1 MYPALLFSGLTIS
14 IAFVAMAFQW
24 RTKKI
29 LPDCQLPQP
38 ETAHL
43 TYESPLVI
51 EKTGAAPKLVKK
63 VPPIDIHQLSISDN
77 PLQLDTFSLTTA
89 ELPSETGLDSF
100 TSPTPEPV
108 PDTFLIVEKMPQ
120 PVGGFSK
127 FYSFISKTIKYP
139 TQAKR
144 NHTEGKVFVEFVV
157 DRVGNVSDVKVIKGI
172 GSGRYT
178 EAARVLALTRWEPGK
193 QRGVPVVVKMVIPE
207 VFRLD

>member
-63 VPPIDIHQLSISDN
+63 VPPIDINQLSISDN
-77 PLQLDTFSLTTA
+77 LLQLDTFSLTTA

-100 TSPTPEPV
+100 TSPTPV
-108 PDTFLIVEKMPQ
+108 PDTFLIVEKNAPA
-120 PVGGFSK
+120 S
-127 FYSFISKTIKYP
+127 
-139 TQAKR
+139 R
-144 NHTEGKVFVEFVV
+144 
-157 DRVGNVSDVKVIKGI
+157 RVQQILFFHFKNNQVSDSSQTKSHRRK
-172 GSGRYT
+172 S
-178 EAARVLALTRWEPGK
+178 
-193 QRGVPVVVKMVIPE
+193 
-207 VFRLD
+207 FC